1 MEHRLGE
8 LEARVNLAED
18 LLEAL
23 NMTVYRQQQQI
34 DLLQQQLRHVYQ
46 QLQETPAAAEKR
58 DAGDEIPPHY

>member
-1 MEHRLGE
+1 MSNSRRSGGSQCEGSNLEHRLGE

-34 DLLQQQLRHVYQ
+34 DLLQQQ
-46 QLQETPAAAEKR
+46 
-58 DAGDEIPPHY
+58 